1 MFKFYLRS
9 KLFYRLV
16 FLLLVISNLP
26 LVSVYI
32 GLRYHLKKQTQ
43 ERIATSL
50 AQNNLYLKNR
60 LIKFGNATLES
71 LNKTSRKTQSGK
83 ILKSENAIIIT
94 KEENS
99 NINGRLFVG
108 YLGWEKFSR
117 FFSETKKFDKN
128 QIFIVDDLHGNL
140 LVYPQINKIDMD
152 SLNSE
157 LQKHPG
163 KFLLNTLNVDK
174 FNLTVTAI
182 EPKEKAFLSL
192 KPIYAQMNKW
202 VLNFCGIFSIFSLFF
217 TLFLVRPLRLISEGA
232 KMIKDDNL
240 SQLIDVENKN
250 EFGEV
255 VTVLDKMNS
264 KLSELDKLR
273 DNFVSSVTHELRSP
287 LTAIQG
293 YVDFLLRRKSGEL
306 NPKQREYLVI
316 VKNNAQRLTQFVN
329 DVLDLAQIE
338 KNMLDLNVLPTKISL
353 MIEELIVLFR
363 ANAEENKI
371 QLTAEYPENLSKAI
385 IDPERIN
392 QVLINLISNA
402 LKFTPEGG
410 KVTISVHELGDSL
423 QVNVSDTGIGIPV
436 YAREKLFT
444 KFYQIKEGKNFLRKI
459 KGTGL
464 GLAIAKG
471 IVDAHGGKIWLK
483 NESEKGSTF
492 SFTVPKE
499 KNCREEGT
507 EGSSD
512 GKEKDLS
519 Y

>member
-16 FLLLVISNLP
+16 LLLLVISNLP
-26 LVSVYI
+26 LVSVYF

-43 ERIATSL
+43 ERIAVSL
-50 AQNNLYLKNR
+50 TQNNLYLKNR
-60 LIKFGNATLES
+60 LIKFSNMALASMDKAARKKPVSKKIIESAKNKNAVVIS
-71 LNKTSRKTQSGK
+71 QGDKY
-83 ILKSENAIIIT
+83 
-94 KEENS
+94 
-99 NINGRLFVG
+99 FVG
-108 YLGWEKFSR
+108 NLDWEMFVR
-117 FFSETKKFDKN
+117 FFSGLKNFDEN
-128 QIFIVDDLHGNL
+128 RIFIVDDRNGNL
-140 LVYPQINKIDMD
+140 LVYPQKNKAELAYLI
-152 SLNSE
+152 SE
-157 LQKHPG
+157 TKTHPE
-163 KFLLNTLNVDK
+163 KFFLNTLNADK
-174 FNLTVTAI
+174 FNLTLTAI

-202 VLNFCGIFSIFSLFF
+202 VLNFCGIFSVFSLFF
-217 TLFLVRPLRLISEGA
+217 TLFLVRPLRMISEGA

-255 VTVLDKMNS
+255 LTVLDKMKN

-371 QLTAEYPENLSKAI
+371 QLTAEYPENLPRAL
-385 IDPERIN
+385 IDPERII
-392 QVLINLISNA
+392 QVLTNLISNG

-410 KVTISVHELGDSL
+410 KVAISVQELGDSL

-444 KFYQIKEGKNFLRKI
+444 KFYQIKEGKIFLRKI

-483 NESEKGSTF
+483 NEAEKGSTF

-499 KNCREEGT
+499 KKCREEGT